1 MVFSNIATLFLGL
14 FLFADNF
21 DQVSSGKLGGISMLL
36 RPFQP
41 KLDMRTAIGAMVRQY
56 VESLDTIFA
65 KYQCMEKGTKNVVGT
80 QNEMEAVEE
89 NEINKICQTALFV
102 DKEFRF
108 ILSPQAENA
117 AIERAVNSLTVPIQN
132 LAVLAKNKLLGEIP
146 TEQAEKID
154 GIVRKMFESKNAYK
168 KFKENVTKIFAEIS
182 KTEKNCNEIP
192 GSVIYELMRNIEAM
206 EANAQA
212 AADVA
217 AAVDVEMCQSS
228 AQCQGVVCPLEA
240 SENGNKKK
248 ANNSS
253 SSKTVKQMQQKL
265 TIAMQKFAASIYAFE
280 VLVDAK
286 NASAEGV
293 QLAQQQAG
301 SSKQQ
306 SRHRVKRCGPEM
318 GLILEDI
325 CCCCCK

>member
-1 MVFSNIATLFLGL
+1 
-14 FLFADNF
+14 
-21 DQVSSGKLGGISMLL
+21 MLL

-182 KTEKNCNEIP
+182 VITTAFFKRFKRLIQKTEKNCNEIP

-217 AAVDVEMCQSS
+217 AAVDVEMCQRC
-228 AQCQGVVCPLEA
+228 AIKIFGNYLKIPLHFLDRHVFQKI
-240 SENGNKKK
+240 NKEIAKK
-248 ANNSS
+248 FTKKNKS
-253 SSKTVKQMQQKL
+253 
-265 TIAMQKFAASIYAFE
+265 FE
-280 VLVDAK
+280 K
-286 NASAEGV
+286 
-293 QLAQQQAG
+293 
-301 SSKQQ
+301 
-306 SRHRVKRCGPEM
+306 
-318 GLILEDI
+318 
-325 CCCCCK
+325 